1 MNRQR
6 WFVPWLWIL
15 PALVFL
21 GAFLVYP
28 VIDTIRVSLTD
39 TSSSAAVSVDN
50 YRELF
55 TESDFRQTLLNN
67 VLWLVLFTGAT
78 VALGLVIAVLTNQ
91 VRYEAAAKALIFIPM
106 AISFVAAGV
115 IWTFMYQFQPDAP
128 GFTQTGTVNA
138 VWTGL
143 GGSPVAW
150 LIDDGKVPVYG
161 INNLAIIAAGIWMWT
176 GFAMVILSAGLKGI
190 STEVLEAARVDGAR
204 EGQIFRRIIIPMLWP
219 TIAVVGVTL
228 MITSLKTFDLVFVM
242 TGGRFDTDLVA
253 TRMWREMFINLNFG
267 RASAVAVVLIL
278 AIVPI
283 MLLNIRR
290 FRQEERGLWRRYA
303 GPMPRSLCHRLWPV
317 DGPGERNACPSTS
330 DVESAAARGDRGPR
344 LALDCPD
351 PCALCQLLP
360 DQTGHQRLGLVECIY
375 RPELDVL
382 ELH

>member
-1 MNRQR
+1 MIGRR
-6 WFVPWLWIL
+6 WFSPWLWIL

-21 GAFLVYP
+21 GVFLVYP

-39 TSSSAAVSVDN
+39 TSSSAAVSFDN
-50 YRELF
+50 YSDLLK
-55 TESDFRQTLLNN
+55 ESDFRQTLYNN

-78 VALGLVIAVLTNQ
+78 VALGLVIAVLTNR

-106 AISFVAAGV
+106 AVSFVAAGV

-150 LIDDGKVPVYG
+150 LVDDGKVPVYG

-190 STEVLEAARVDGAR
+190 TTEILEAARVDGAR

-219 TIAVVGVTL
+219 TITVVGVTL

-253 TRMWREMFINLNFG
+253 TRMWREMFIALNFG

-290 FRQEERGLWRRYA
+290 FRQEEQG
-303 GPMPRSLCHRLWPV
+303 
-317 DGPGERNACPSTS
+317 
-330 DVESAAARGDRGPR
+330 
-344 LALDCPD
+344 
-351 PCALCQLLP
+351 
-360 DQTGHQRLGLVECIY
+360 
-375 RPELDVL
+375 
-382 ELH
+382 

>member
-6 WFVPWLWIL
+6 WFIPWLWIL

-21 GAFLVYP
+21 GVFLVYP

-106 AISFVAAGV
+106 AVSFVAAGV

-190 STEVLEAARVDGAR
+190 PTEILEAARVDGAH
-204 EGQIFRRIIIPMLWP
+204 EGQVFRRIIIPMLWP
-219 TIAVVGVTL
+219 TITVVGVTL

-290 FRQEERGLWRRYA
+290 FRQEEQG
-303 GPMPRSLCHRLWPV
+303 
-317 DGPGERNACPSTS
+317 
-330 DVESAAARGDRGPR
+330 
-344 LALDCPD
+344 
-351 PCALCQLLP
+351 
-360 DQTGHQRLGLVECIY
+360 
-375 RPELDVL
+375 
-382 ELH
+382 

>member
-1 MNRQR
+1 MIGRR
-6 WFVPWLWIL
+6 WFSPWLWIL
-15 PALVFL
+15 PALLFL
-21 GAFLVYP
+21 GVFLVYP

-50 YRELF
+50 YRDLF

-106 AISFVAAGV
+106 AVSFVAAGV

-150 LIDDGKVPVYG
+150 LVDNGKIPVYG
-161 INNLAIIAAGIWMWT
+161 INNLAIVAAGIWMWT

-190 STEVLEAARVDGAR
+190 PKEILEAARVDGAR
-204 EGQIFRRIIIPMLWP
+204 EGQVFRRIIIPMLWP
-219 TIAVVGVTL
+219 TITVVGVTL

-253 TRMWREMFINLNFG
+253 TRMWREMFIALNFG
-267 RASAVAVVLIL
+267 RASAVAVILIL

-290 FRQEERGLWRRYA
+290 FRQQEQG
-303 GPMPRSLCHRLWPV
+303 
-317 DGPGERNACPSTS
+317 
-330 DVESAAARGDRGPR
+330 
-344 LALDCPD
+344 
-351 PCALCQLLP
+351 
-360 DQTGHQRLGLVECIY
+360 
-375 RPELDVL
+375 
-382 ELH
+382 

>member
-1 MNRQR
+1 MIGRR
-6 WFVPWLWIL
+6 WFSPWLWIL

-21 GAFLVYP
+21 GVFLVYP
-28 VIDTIRVSLTD
+28 VIDTVRVSLTD

-50 YRELF
+50 YSDLF

-106 AISFVAAGV
+106 AVSFVAAGV

-150 LIDDGKVPVYG
+150 LVDDGKVPVYG

-190 STEVLEAARVDGAR
+190 PTDILEAARVDGAR
-204 EGQIFRRIIIPMLWP
+204 EGQVFRRIIIPMLWP
-219 TIAVVGVTL
+219 TITVVGVTL

-242 TGGRFDTDLVA
+242 TGGRFDTDLIA
-253 TRMWREMFINLNFG
+253 TRMWREMFIALNFG

-290 FRQEERGLWRRYA
+290 FRQQEQG
-303 GPMPRSLCHRLWPV
+303 
-317 DGPGERNACPSTS
+317 
-330 DVESAAARGDRGPR
+330 
-344 LALDCPD
+344 
-351 PCALCQLLP
+351 
-360 DQTGHQRLGLVECIY
+360 
-375 RPELDVL
+375 
-382 ELH
+382 